1 MGSGQGTLS
10 YPKQTPKPPELTNL
24 PTARR
29 RLGSTSVGLL
39 YWHSQMATLSHPQE
53 LYLSTRMAE
62 TFIIC
67 LTLKNERLDCSAYAI
82 FCRAGGLLFAQAAE
96 LKFELLSGVK
106 SRSLQVSVESDRH
119 VSKPLN
125 PPRMNN
131 SRQAPAR
138 RSDPLPLLP
147 SPCGTSNK
155 SQTCAERQHKMGRSD
170 THAHTTCTAQ
180 QFHVA
185 TCNCASHTTLSIVN
199 ERRPHTHHC
208 GAWLA

>member
-1 MGSGQGTLS
+1 
-10 YPKQTPKPPELTNL
+10 
-24 PTARR
+24 
-29 RLGSTSVGLL
+29 
-39 YWHSQMATLSHPQE
+39 
-53 LYLSTRMAE
+53 MAE

-147 SPCGTSNK
+147 SPCGTR
-155 SQTCAERQHKMGRSD
+155 QTSHK
-170 THAHTTCTAQ
+170 
-180 QFHVA
+180 HVPNVNIRWDGV
-185 TCNCASHTTLSIVN
+185 TRTRTLLVLPNSS
-199 ERRPHTHHC
+199 T
-208 GAWLA
+208 

>member
-1 MGSGQGTLS
+1 
-10 YPKQTPKPPELTNL
+10 
-24 PTARR
+24 
-29 RLGSTSVGLL
+29 
-39 YWHSQMATLSHPQE
+39 
-53 LYLSTRMAE
+53 MAE

-125 PPRMNN
+125 PPRSDRHVIKPLNPPRMNN

-147 SPCGTSNK
+147 SPCGTR
-155 SQTCAERQHKMGRSD
+155 QTSHK
-170 THAHTTCTAQ
+170 
-180 QFHVA
+180 HVPNV
-185 TCNCASHTTLSIVN
+185 TIRWDGVTRTRTLLVLPNSS
-199 ERRPHTHHC
+199 T
-208 GAWLA
+208 